1 MPKSKR
7 NKIGAHDLDT
17 HLRINHVQHNLQSH
31 LLTLFRSG
39 AHEGD
44 EENEGMEGRLAEPS
58 TRTNRRVSVY
68 H

>member
-7 NKIGAHDLDT
+7 NKIGAHDLYT
-17 HLRINHVQHNLQSH
+17 RLRINHAQHNLQSH
-31 LLTLFRSG
+31 ILHPYRSG